1 MRALPLAAAIAATLL
16 ASCGEDRA
24 PGDSAKPDPI
34 SLPGDPVAFGFLNPG
49 DDSSGIEPFSSYL
62 APVRLVVRDQAA
74 LEDAWATFYSQRAA
88 PPPAPRVDFNQGMVV
103 IVSIGATG
111 GNRSMRV
118 PLVTRLWDG
127 SVAVAVEERRLGRS
141 CPFAPAET
149 RPAAAILLPR
159 SDAPVFF
166 GEFLTI
172 VECE

>member
-1 MRALPLAAAIAATLL
+1 MRALPLAAAAAALL
-16 ASCGEDRA
+16 VSCGEERTNGPVA
-24 PGDSAKPDPI
+24 PDTI
-34 SLPGDPVAFGFLNPG
+34 SLPGTPVAYGFLNPS
-49 DDSSGIEPFSSYL
+49 DDPAGIDSFSSYL

-74 LEDAWATFYSQRAA
+74 LEEAWATFYSQRAV

-127 SVAVAVEERRLGRS
+127 SVAVAVEEWRLGRS

-149 RPAAAILLPR
+149 RPAAAVLLPR
-159 SDAPVFF
+159 SEAPVFF

>member
-1 MRALPLAAAIAATLL
+1 MRALPLAAAVAAALL
-16 ASCGEDRA
+16 ASCGEERTNA
-24 PGDSAKPDPI
+24 PAPDPI
-34 SLPGDPVAFGFLNPG
+34 SLPGTPVAVEFLNSSDNP
-49 DDSSGIEPFSSYL
+49 SGIESFSSYL

-74 LEDAWATFYSQRAA
+74 LEEAWATFYSRRAA
-88 PPPAPRVDFNQGMVV
+88 PPPAPRVDFTQRMVV

-118 PLVTRLWDG
+118 PLTTRLWDG

-141 CPFAPAET
+141 CAFGPLET
-149 RPAAAILLPR
+149 RPAAAVLVPR
-159 SDAPVFF
+159 SEAPVFF